1 MSAVLSL
8 PARRGPARLRP
19 ALLGLVLFLVLV
31 TAWQAALSLFE
42 VPGFV
47 MPAPLT
53 VLAALVDQRAAIAHA
68 LLQTLGTALLG
79 LLAAFALAVLLAG
92 LFTGLP
98 WLARALLPLVIGV
111 RTAPVLA
118 IAPILIMSFGR
129 GLGTGIA
136 VVVIVAF
143 FPILVNASQGMA
155 ATPRNALELFHV
167 CGAGPL
173 QRFVMLRLPASLPF
187 LFTGL
192 RAAASAAFLAAM
204 LAEWLSGAPGL
215 GTLILESHAYREPGR
230 LWAAVLVSMAAA
242 FAIFRVTSALE
253 RRLTAWR
260 V

>member
-1 MSAVLSL
+1 VSAAL
-8 PARRGPARLRP
+8 PAPAAWGRARLRP
-19 ALLGLVLFLVLV
+19 ALVGLGLVAGLGVV
-31 TAWQAALSLFE
+31 WQAALSLFR
-42 VPGFV
+42 VPAFV

-53 VLAALVDQRAAIAHA
+53 VLAALVDQRLAIVQA
-68 LLQTLGTALLG
+68 LLATLGTAVLG
-79 LLAAFALAVLLAG
+79 LLAAFALAIALAG
-92 LFTGLP
+92 LFTALP
-98 WLARALLPLVIGV
+98 WLARALLPLVIGL

-129 GLGTGIA
+129 GIGTGIA
-136 VVVIVAF
+136 VVVIVSF
-143 FPILVNASQGMA
+143 FPIMVNAMQGMA

-192 RAAASAAFLAAM
+192 RTAASGAFLAAM

-215 GTLILESHAYREPGR
+215 GSLILDSHAYRELGR

-242 FAIFRVTSALE
+242 FSIFALCSTVE

>member
-8 PARRGPARLRP
+8 PASRSRARLRP
-19 ALLGLVLFLVLV
+19 ALAGLGLLAALVA
-31 TAWQAALSLFE
+31 AWQGALSLFA
-42 VPGFV
+42 VPAFV
-47 MPAPLT
+47 MPAPLA
-53 VLAALVDQRAAIAHA
+53 VLAALVDQRLAIAQA
-68 LLQTLGTALLG
+68 LVATLGTAILG
-79 LLAAFALAVLLAG
+79 LVAAFALAVLLAG

-98 WLARALLPLVIGV
+98 WLARALLPLVIGL

-129 GLGTGIA
+129 GVGTGIA

-143 FPILVNASQGMA
+143 FPIMVNAMQGMA

-167 CGAGPL
+167 CGAGHL
-173 QRFVMLRLPASLPF
+173 QRFLMLRLPASLPF

-192 RAAASAAFLAAM
+192 RVAASGAFLAAM

-215 GTLILESHAYREPGR
+215 GSLILESHAYRELGR

-242 FAIFRVTSALE
+242 FAIFTVTSAVE

>member
-1 MSAVLSL
+1 MSAILSL
-8 PARRGPARLRP
+8 PPTGGRAWLRP
-19 ALLGLVLFLVLV
+19 ALFALVLLVVLV
-31 TAWQAALSLFE
+31 AAWQAALSLLR
-42 VPGFV
+42 VPAFV

-53 VLAALVDQRAAIAHA
+53 VLAALVDQRLAIAQA
-68 LLQTLGTALLG
+68 LLATLGTALLG

-98 WLARALLPLVIGV
+98 WISRALLPLVIGL

-143 FPILVNASQGMA
+143 FPIMVNAMQGMA

-215 GTLILESHAYREPGR
+215 GTLILESHAYRQLGR
-230 LWAAVLVSMAAA
+230 LWAAVLVSMAAG
-242 FAIFRVTSALE
+242 FAIFAVTSAVG